1 MPIEI
6 SRHGLEAS
14 WEEANVPNGWPV
26 LPIHIRPDG
35 SVDNEAVN
43 VSKSRHEEV
52 VWSSEG
58 GAFEIQFQNTPFE
71 YKIFQVPARGAI
83 RSGPVRGELGTYS
96 YTISSAE
103 TSMSADPL
111 INIVP

>member
-6 SRHGLEAS
+6 SQPGQEAY
-14 WEEANVPNGWPV
+14 WEGANVPNGWPV

-52 VWSSEG
+52 VWSSED
-58 GAFEIQFQNTPFE
+58 GAFEIQFPNTPFE
-71 YKIFQVPARGAI
+71 YKIFQVPAHGAI
-83 RSGPVRGELGTYS
+83 RSGPVRGESGTYP
-96 YTISSAE
+96 YTISSADM
-103 TSMSADPL
+103 SMSADPL